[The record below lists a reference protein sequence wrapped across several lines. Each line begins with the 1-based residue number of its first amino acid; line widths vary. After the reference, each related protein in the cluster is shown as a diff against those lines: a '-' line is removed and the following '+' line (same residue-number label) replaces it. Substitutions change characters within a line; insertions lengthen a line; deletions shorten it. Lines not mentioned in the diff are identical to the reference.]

1 MHDLP
6 MLLLSINSGSSSLKF
21 DLYVGNTESDVT
33 KVITGKIDRFGLDAD
48 VSLRH
53 MLSGQTRTYTT
64 RVLDHETALRIS
76 LREIVW
82 FIPDATPAG
91 IDRIGFR
98 IVHGGEF
105 FTAPVIIND
114 IVLRSLEHLGH
125 PAPLHNPPALATI
138 RAAKTIFPDHTKCIG
153 VFDTEFHTA
162 LPDIAKTYA
171 LPYKLNEKYDIRRYG
186 FHGMAHQY
194 MTERYA
200 YHAGKQPRDVSVIT
214 LQLGSGCSVCAVKNG
229 QSVDTSMGFTPLEGL
244 MMRTRTGDIDAGLV
258 SYLAREERMD
268 GHRMEELL
276 NKESGLAGLSGTDG
290 DMRTLIARYGTD
302 HRCKLAV
309 DLFCYR
315 TAKTIMS
322 YIPATGMPEALI
334 FGGGIG
340 ELSPFVRR
348 HICEYLGAFGVR
360 LSETC
365 NAEAVGVEKKISEPE
380 SILAVWTVLVD
391 ESSVI
396 AKKTISLQ

>member
-1 MHDLP
+1 
-6 MLLLSINSGSSSLKF
+6 
-21 DLYVGNTESDVT
+21 VGNTEHDIT
-33 KVITGKIDRFGLDAD
+33 KVITGKVDRFGPDAD

-53 MLSGQTRTYTT
+53 VLSGQTRKYMA
-64 RVLDHETALRIS
+64 RVPDHETALQIS
-76 LREIVW
+76 LREIVGC
-82 FIPDATPAG
+82 IPDATPAG
-91 IDRIGFR
+91 IDRVGFR

-105 FTAPVIIND
+105 FTAPVFLND
-114 IVLRSLEHLGH
+114 IVIRSLEHLGH

-138 RAAKTIFPDHTKCIG
+138 RAAASIFPDHTRYVG
-153 VFDTEFHTA
+153 VFDTEFHTT
-162 LPDIAKTYA
+162 LPGVAKTYA

-200 YHAGKQPRDVSVIT
+200 YHVGKEPSEVSIIT

-229 QSVDTSMGFTPLEGL
+229 KSVDTSMGFTPLEGL

-268 GHRMEELL
+268 GHRLEELL

-290 DMRTLIARYGTD
+290 DMRTLISRYGTD

-315 TAKTIMS
+315 AAKSVMS
-322 YIPATGMPEALI
+322 YVPAVGMPEAII

-340 ELSPFVRR
+340 ELSPFIRR
-348 HICEYLGAFGVR
+348 HVCEYLTACGV
-360 LSETC
+360 LISETR
-365 NAEAVGVEKKISEPE
+365 NADAVGIEKQISESE
-380 SILAVWTVLVD
+380 SKIDVWTVLVD